1 MDVRTFDSPE
11 EIGRAAATDFVALAQ
26 AAIAERGAFHVALSG
41 GSMPQHL
48 FRALV
53 ALGKGAVAWDHVVFW
68 WGDERTVPPD
78 HADSNYGM
86 AKRLFLDPLAPLGVV
101 PARVHRMRGEDEPAA
116 AAAAYERE
124 LVAALGTPPLLDYA
138 LQGMGPDGHTASLF
152 PGSPGVAVTDRWVIA
167 NPVDSP
173 LAHGKTTRLTL
184 TAPALRAARA
194 VRFLVAGA
202 DKAPALAAVLRGP
215 RDPARYPSQLVADLA
230 VWFVDKQAM
239 GGHT

>member
-1 MDVRTFDSPE
+1 MDVRTFEHSEDV
-11 EIGRAAATDFVALAQ
+11 GRAAAGDFVRLAQ

-48 FRALV
+48 FRALL
-53 ALGKGAVAWDHVVFW
+53 AEHRPDVAWDRIVFW

-86 AKRLFLDPLAPLGVV
+86 CKRLLLDPLGIPA
-101 PARVHRMRGEDEPAA
+101 ARVHRMRGEDDPTA

-124 LVAALGTPPLLDYA
+124 LVTALGTPPALDYA

-173 LAHGKTTRLTL
+173 LTHGKTTRLTL

-194 VRFLVAGA
+194 VRFLVGGA
-202 DKAPALAAVLRGP
+202 DKAPALAKVLRGP
-215 RDPARYPSQLVADLA
+215 RDPARYPSQLVADVA

-239 GGHT
+239 GADS